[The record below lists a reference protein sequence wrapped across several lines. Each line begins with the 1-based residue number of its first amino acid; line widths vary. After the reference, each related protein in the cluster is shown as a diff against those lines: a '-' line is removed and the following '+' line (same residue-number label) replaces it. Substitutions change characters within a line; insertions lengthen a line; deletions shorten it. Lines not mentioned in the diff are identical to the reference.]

1 MHPQP
6 KPTQPSK
13 LSAAH
18 LSAGTSGR
26 HRFPPQGLI
35 IGSCCRSWRPAHLCR
50 GCQLVFPFRRER
62 TVLLQVRW
70 RNMERSLAKE
80 KGDVYLDTYQTAPWN
95 ARLFYRMVLN
105 DPMLSVSI
113 HLKPANRPEK
123 IKWRSISGP
132 ILVISISKR
141 GNTSTWEIPLK
152 DGHQNR
158 SKSVVLVAESSF
170 SSASGWSSLRSC
182 QVSQVKPGAEVWERG
197 HAKSFQSVFNQLPRF
212 GDQKQK
218 LSHYP
223 LPSGN
228 ST

>member
-1 MHPQP
+1 MNFSGCAS
-6 KPTQPSK
+6 PTKANTAFKAVSSSSFRGDIRK
-13 LSAAH
+13 AIAFRLRGSLSDHAAGH
-18 LSAGTSGR
+18 GA
-26 HRFPPQGLI
+26 QD
-35 IGSCCRSWRPAHLCR
+35 PAHLCR
-50 GCQLVFPFRRER
+50 GCQVVFPFRRER

-95 ARLFYRMVLN
+95 ARLVYRMVLN

-158 SKSVVLVAESSF
+158 SKSVVLVA
-170 SSASGWSSLRSC
+170 ASLLLLCKWLELPQKLPSVPGKAWSRSLGKRPC
-182 QVSQVKPGAEVWERG
+182 QVFPERV
-197 HAKSFQSVFNQLPRF
+197 QSVAQIW
-212 GDQKQK
+212 
-218 LSHYP
+218 
-223 LPSGN
+223 
-228 ST
+228 

>member
-26 HRFPPQGLI
+26 HRFPPQGLSDHAA
-35 IGSCCRSWRPAHLCR
+35 GHGVQPTFAEAAKSSFHFVENGQSCWSL
-50 GCQLVFPFRRER
+50 
-62 TVLLQVRW
+62 RW

-158 SKSVVLVAESSF
+158 SKSVVLVAASSF

-182 QVSQVKPGAEVWERG
+182 QC
-197 HAKSFQSVFNQLPRF
+197 PR
-212 GDQKQK
+212 
-218 LSHYP
+218 
-223 LPSGN
+223 
-228 ST
+228 